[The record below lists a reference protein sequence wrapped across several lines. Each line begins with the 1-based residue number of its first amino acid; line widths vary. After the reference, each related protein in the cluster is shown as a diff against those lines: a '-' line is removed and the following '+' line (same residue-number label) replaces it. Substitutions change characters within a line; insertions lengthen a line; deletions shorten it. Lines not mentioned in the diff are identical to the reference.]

1 MNILKSI
8 GLCLVFLISSQKL
21 QAEVD
26 FHKGDFASL
35 LEKAKELNKPILI
48 DAFTDWCGPCKML
61 DKEVFQDEK
70 ASAYINKNFIAY
82 KLDMEKGEGPGVAM
96 KFRINAYPSTLFLN
110 SDGFLMTKQIGFP
123 KKDGYLKWCKN
134 VAAGKFKPF
143 TNIQASNMDLEFPEF
158 FKNSYTSD
166 KWKRSRP
173 KVEMINEY
181 LESQDPQDLFN
192 EVNWGVISV
201 LARYKHNKLNWV
213 LKNKEQLEKLY
224 PESEIEGVMEK
235 LIGIKSDSLVK
246 LNLENGDKELIS
258 IMNEMEIED
267 EDMINNSLFGYYFKS
282 KNWSKL
288 IDFANKSAEDGQPNP
303 GTMNQICWTIYEK
316 SDDQKLLKKAI
327 TAMEA
332 AVEIDDNPYYIDTLA
347 HLYFKTKQMDKARKS
362 AMIALRRG
370 NEKEMNM
377 KATEQLL
384 DKLK

>member
-35 LEKAKELNKPILI
+35 LAKAKELKKPILI

-82 KLDMEKGEGPGVAM
+82 KLDMEKGEGPAVAM
-96 KFRINAYPSTLFLN
+96 KFRINAYPSTLFLS
-110 SDGFLMTKQIGFP
+110 SDGLLLTKQIGFP
-123 KKDGYLKWCKN
+123 KKEGYLKWCKE
-134 VAAGKFKPF
+134 VASNKLKPF
-143 TNIQASNMDLEFPEF
+143 SNIQASNMDLDYPDF

-181 LESQDPQDLFN
+181 LESQEQEELFN

-213 LKNKEQLEKLY
+213 LKNKSRLEKLY

-235 LIGIKSDSLVK
+235 LVGLKADSLVK
-246 LNLENGDKELIS
+246 LDLADGDKVLKS
-258 IMNEMEIED
+258 LMDEMGIKD
-267 EDMINNSLFGYYFKS
+267 KDMRNNSLFGFYFKS
-282 KNWSKL
+282 KRWSEL
-288 IDFANKSAEDGQPNP
+288 IDFAYKISDDGQANP
-303 GTMNQICWTIYEK
+303 GTMNSICWTIYEK

-327 TAMEA
+327 KAMET
-332 AVEIDDNPYYIDTLA
+332 AVDIDDNPYYIDTLA

-362 AMIALRRG
+362 AMIALRKG
-370 NEKEMNM
+370 KEKEMNM

-384 DKLK
+384 NKQN